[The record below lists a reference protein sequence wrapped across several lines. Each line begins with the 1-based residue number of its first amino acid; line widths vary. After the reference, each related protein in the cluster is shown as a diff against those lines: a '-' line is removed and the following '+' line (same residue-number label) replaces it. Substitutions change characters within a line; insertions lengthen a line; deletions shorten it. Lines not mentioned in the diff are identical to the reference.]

1 MMGLGL
7 LSTIAVIVALI
18 WGLGW
23 LRQEGRSPFPGD
35 DQNHRQSPL
44 DILQARY
51 ARGEISQA
59 EYERL
64 REDLRV

>member
-23 LRQEGRSPFPGD
+23 LRQEGQSPFPGD
-35 DQNHRQSPL
+35 DQGNHKSPL

-59 EYERL
+59 EYEQL

>member
-7 LSTIAVIVALI
+7 LFTIAVIVALI

-23 LRQEGRSPFPGD
+23 LRQEGRSPFAGD
-35 DQNHRQSPL
+35 DQGHRKSAL

-59 EYERL
+59 EYERM
-64 REDLRV
+64 REDLRG

>member
-7 LSTIAVIVALI
+7 LSTIAVIVAVV

-23 LRQEGRSPFPGD
+23 LRQEGQLPGPGVGKSS
-35 DQNHRQSPL
+35 HKSAL
-44 DILQARY
+44 DILQERY
-51 ARGEISQA
+51 ARSEISKA
-59 EYERL
+59 EYEQM